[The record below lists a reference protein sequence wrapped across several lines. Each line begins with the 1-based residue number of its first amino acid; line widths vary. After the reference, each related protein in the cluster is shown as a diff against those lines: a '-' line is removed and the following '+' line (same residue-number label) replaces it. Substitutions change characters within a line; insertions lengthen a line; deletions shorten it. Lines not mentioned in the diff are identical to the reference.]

1 MNCSNHV
8 LQIFSYFFI
17 LEKPFYLR
25 KVDISFIWGKKVTSI
40 DLPNMAEV
48 GIH

>member
-1 MNCSNHV
+1 MSFKFFPI
-8 LQIFSYFFI
+8 LFI

-40 DLPNMAEV
+40 DLPYMAEV